1 MERQIRFQL
10 LSKTN
15 INHWKECHLC
25 KLATQI
31 PMKFFSCLSVLLI
44 SQSVIAQDVPQSRL
58 FNEFSVSGNHS
69 LAISNDYPLKNT
81 FGYGASIYH
90 SYHLDRKINPVVGIE
105 YISTHFWM
113 DKISDGKTTYYTDA
127 DFYYHQLRIPF
138 SLRFNWGK
146 KSTFFVETG
155 LYLSIV
161 FSNQIIGD
169 INQYKNNIF
178 VTEPVRSKISSNPGI
193 GLSMGIGVQI
203 PLKKKKGSLIFRFDT
218 NEGTGR
224 TNMGAGSPNESVI
237 FYNLYLRTSVIY
249 RLPVKR
255 L

>member
-1 MERQIRFQL
+1 
-10 LSKTN
+10 
-15 INHWKECHLC
+15 
-25 KLATQI
+25 
-31 PMKFFSCLSVLLI
+31 MKIFSCFSVFLI
-44 SQSVIAQDVPQSRL
+44 IQSVIAQDASQSRL

-69 LAISNDYPLKNT
+69 LAISNTYPLKNT

-113 DKISDGKTTYYTDA
+113 DKISDGKTAYYTDA
-127 DFYYHQLRIPF
+127 DFYYHQLRIPC

-155 LYLSIV
+155 LYLSIA
-161 FSNQIIGD
+161 FSNYIKGT
-169 INQYKNNIF
+169 INQYKYNIL
-178 VTEPVRSKISSNPGI
+178 VTEPVQSKISSNPGI
-193 GLSMGIGVQI
+193 GLSMGIGVQT
-203 PLKKKKGSLIFRFDT
+203 PLKKGSLIFRFDT

-249 RLPVKR
+249 RLPAKR